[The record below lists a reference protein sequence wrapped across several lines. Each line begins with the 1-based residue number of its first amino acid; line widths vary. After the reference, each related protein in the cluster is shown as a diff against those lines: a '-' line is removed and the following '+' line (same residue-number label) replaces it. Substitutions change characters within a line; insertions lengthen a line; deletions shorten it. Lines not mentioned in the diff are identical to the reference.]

1 MVGLKLKVHRCLE
14 TSFLFNFC
22 PPATSWCLSVA
33 KINVCWVAG
42 AGAGQQ
48 GQGGTICSVLMIIL
62 CCPAP
67 APGEYEIADQPRI
80 SHQPS
85 QQHSLNLT
93 YHDIM
98 GSCTNNLSLDSCTN
112 IRHEMIHLLCRDR
125 GHRVSC
131 PALHHLA
138 GRRPRPVHR
147 VIGVDAVQVGGAVE
161 ASCIASCIYL

>member
-1 MVGLKLKVHRCLE
+1 MVGLKLKVSRCLE

-33 KINVCWVAG
+33 KINVCVGWQ
-42 AGAGQQ
+42 GQGQ

-80 SHQPS
+80 SHQTS
-85 QQHSLNLT
+85 QQHNLHLT

-98 GSCTNNLSLDSCTN
+98 GSCNRDGPWQPIICLL
-112 IRHEMIHLLCRDR
+112 IHAHKSDMR
-125 GHRVSC
+125 
-131 PALHHLA
+131 
-138 GRRPRPVHR
+138 
-147 VIGVDAVQVGGAVE
+147 
-161 ASCIASCIYL
+161 